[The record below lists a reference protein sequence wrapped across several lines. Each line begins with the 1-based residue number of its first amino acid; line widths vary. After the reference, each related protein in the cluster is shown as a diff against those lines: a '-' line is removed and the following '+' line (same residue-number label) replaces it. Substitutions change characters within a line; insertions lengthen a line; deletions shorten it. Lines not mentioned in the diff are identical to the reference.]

1 MTSTAGAMRAL
12 RTTALQILAA
22 IALTSCV
29 NDRPVEKP
37 VRALPA
43 TAEQCTKQGG
53 EWSTGPWGETFCAF
67 LYSDGGKA
75 CSGKS
80 DCKGRCLID
89 AAGWRSRPE
98 GTRVTGQCAA
108 ASVSFG
114 CNAEVE
120 GGKVATSYLC
130 VD

>member
-1 MTSTAGAMRAL
+1 MRAL
-12 RTTALQILAA
+12 RPLALRILAA

-37 VRALPA
+37 ARTEPA
-43 TAEQCTKQGG
+43 KECARQGG
-53 EWSTGPWGETFCAF
+53 KWSTGPWGETFCAF

-80 DCKGRCLID
+80 DCKGRCLIG
-89 AAGWRSRPE
+89 AGPDWRSIAP

-108 ASVSFG
+108 ANVSFG

-120 GGKVATSYLC
+120 GGKVATGYLC

>member
-1 MTSTAGAMRAL
+1 MRAL
-12 RTTALQILAA
+12 RTLALQSLAA
-22 IALTSCV
+22 VALTSCA

-37 VRALPA
+37 VRTEPA
-43 TAEQCTKQGG
+43 TAEECARQGG
-53 EWSTGPWGETFCAF
+53 KWSTGPWGETFCAF

-80 DCKGRCLID
+80 DCKGRCLIE
-89 AAGWRSRPE
+89 AGADLRSRPP
-98 GTRVTGQCAA
+98 GTRVTGQCAPS
-108 ASVSFG
+108 SVSFG